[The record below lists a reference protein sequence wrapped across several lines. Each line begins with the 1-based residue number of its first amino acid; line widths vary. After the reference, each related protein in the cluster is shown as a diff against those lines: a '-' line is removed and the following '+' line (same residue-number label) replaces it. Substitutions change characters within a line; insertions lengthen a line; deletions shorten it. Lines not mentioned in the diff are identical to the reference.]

1 MINILKSIFSKK
13 ASISNETISSIE
25 LLKTFGVEVSVVEN
39 KRNRKSE
46 YILGKMKDKHS
57 MYTL

>member
-13 ASISNETISSIE
+13 ASISNETSSSIE
-25 LLKTFGVEVSVVEN
+25 LLKTFGVEVSVVKHN
-39 KRNRKSE
+39 RNRKSE